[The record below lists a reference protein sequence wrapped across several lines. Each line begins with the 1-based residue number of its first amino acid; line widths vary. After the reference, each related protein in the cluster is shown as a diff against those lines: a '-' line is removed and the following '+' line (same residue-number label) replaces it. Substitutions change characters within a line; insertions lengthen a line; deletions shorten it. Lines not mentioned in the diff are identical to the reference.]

1 MASSWSKEA
10 PTPRD
15 APRFNPN
22 QGGRGV
28 GSVKLQK
35 SKSVDSAGSSR
46 SKSSFQNRPS
56 DKLNPKT
63 FDPFKNS
70 TKCLSPFA
78 NLYANGG
85 VPCRLFHG
93 SVKHRIQ
100 WEIPPEQVPFNP
112 ILVALADG
120 LRETVHPYMFVS
132 QTGFKEL
139 LEVPNAGEK
148 ATPLLPR
155 LAPPLRAALAH
166 ENVEVFERGL
176 AATIQLSDVV
186 GPALTPHLKVLLMP
200 LAKRMMEKKYKERI
214 TECLQQL
221 EENCGREALPI
232 IKSKVPT
239 YSSIYG

>member
-1 MASSWSKEA
+1 MASWAKSS

-22 QGGRGV
+22 QGGRGI
-28 GSVKLQK
+28 GAK
-35 SKSVDSAGSSR
+35 SKSDGIPPSR
-46 SKSSFQNRPS
+46 LAFKARPS

-63 FDPFKNS
+63 FDPFKAS
-70 TKCLSPFA
+70 QKSLSPFA

-93 SVKHRIQ
+93 SVKHRLQWDIQ
-100 WEIPPEQVPFNP
+100 PEQVPFNP

-120 LRETVHPYMFVS
+120 LRETVHPYMFIAE
-132 QTGFKEL
+132 TGFKEL
-139 LEVPNAGEK
+139 LEVHNADEK
-148 ATPLLPR
+148 AVPLLSR
-155 LAPPLRAALAH
+155 LAPPLRAALGH
-166 ENVEVFERGL
+166 DNMSVFERGL

-200 LAKRMMEKKYKERI
+200 LAKRMMDKKYKERI
-214 TECLQQL
+214 TECLQHL
-221 EENCGREALPI
+221 EQNCGRDALPI